1 MVFGSSKN
9 GQSPLF
15 IPPVIN
21 SRGSFRLTEVIPIPT
36 LKRGTEKLS
45 SQIISA
51 TKKRQK
57 DALGPS
63 GTSLDRFGLYTS
75 SCGVACCK

>member
-45 SQIISA
+45 SNYFSA
-51 TKKRQK
+51 TKKGTKR
-57 DALGPS
+57 PV
-63 GTSLDRFGLYTS
+63 GTSWDFFGLR
-75 SCGVACCK
+75 